1 MLLDG
6 VDEAAGLRDQIEAFV
21 HKEIVP
27 SGNRV
32 LVTSRP
38 EGVKLETYC
47 KTFIVMNLCQLTNE
61 QQRRVINIQM
71 QGNIFFDH
79 LLSLGEV
86 RKKLDDAYRKVAA
99 TARNDLETLYQQS
112 AWTLANTNADG
123 EQEDSTARRER
134 EKVAMGPRG
143 AAA

>member
-1 MLLDG
+1 MRALVVLLDG
-6 VDEAAGLRDQIEAFV
+6 VDEAAGLRDQIESFV

-38 EGVKLETYC
+38 EGVQLSTYS
-47 KTFIVMNLCQLTNE
+47 KTFVVMNLCQLTNE

-79 LLSLGEV
+79 LLSLG
-86 RKKLDDAYRKVAA
+86 
-99 TARNDLETLYQQS
+99 
-112 AWTLANTNADG
+112 
-123 EQEDSTARRER
+123 
-134 EKVAMGPRG
+134 
-143 AAA
+143 

>member
-1 MLLDG
+1 MLMQAYEMRALIVLLDG
-6 VDEAAGLRDQIEAFV
+6 VDEAAGLRDEIESFV
-21 HKEIVP
+21 HKELVP

-38 EGVKLETYC
+38 EGVTLSLYMSR
-47 KTFIVMNLCQLTNE
+47 FVIMNLNELTNA
-61 QQRRVINIQM
+61 QQRSVINIQM

-99 TARNDLETLYQQS
+99 GARPPPWS
-112 AWTLANTNADG
+112 PG
-123 EQEDSTARRER
+123 EWMRPGRL
-134 EKVAMGPRG
+134 PP
-143 AAA
+143 